1 MRWISLLGL
10 CVIHIIYG
18 LGDVEL
24 LGAYFQFSNEVAKS
38 IFSGSIPCIQ
48 LEYSRD
54 FNQYL
59 RVWLNTDY
67 CMKEGNSINIGD
79 NSTLQMVSFSIGPKF
94 FYENEDGMA
103 PYVGFGLIGSWI
115 HTTDGSIYLPANTNK
130 GSAGIVGKF
139 GVRYSFFE
147 RLVLDFFF
155 DASFQPVATEY
166 GDAIAKKNINL
177 GGYKA
182 GLGIQTFF

>member
-1 MRWISLLGL
+1 
-10 CVIHIIYG
+10 
-18 LGDVEL
+18 
-24 LGAYFQFSNEVAKS
+24 
-38 IFSGSIPCIQ
+38 
-48 LEYSRD
+48 
-54 FNQYL
+54 
-59 RVWLNTDY
+59 
-67 CMKEGNSINIGD
+67 
-79 NSTLQMVSFSIGPKF
+79 MVTFSIGPKF

-115 HTTDGSIYLPANTNK
+115 HTTDGSIYLPANTNR

-147 RLVLDFFF
+147 SLVLDFFF

-166 GDAIAKKNINL
+166 GAAIAKKNINL